1 MKNTQEDSASKTEQV
16 LRSVYIRI
24 KREGRKVVKNFP
36 ITPAQFD
43 VLQILFFH
51 GKKRMSDISQTLGI
65 TKSTTTGL
73 VDRLIEAEFVK
84 KKQSHEDRRAYII
97 GITNKGKK
105 VIEKVIERRVKYLKN
120 ILDIMDNQSKA
131 QLQTSLNTLLEAMEQ
146 YSDREGKS

>member
-1 MKNTQEDSASKTEQV
+1 MKNTKEDSASKTEQV

-43 VLQILFFH
+43 VLQILYFH

-84 KKQSHEDRRAYII
+84 KRQSHEDRRAFII
-97 GITNKGKK
+97 DITNKGKK
-105 VIEKVIERRVKYLKN
+105 VIEKVIERRVNYLEN
-120 ILDIMDNQSKA
+120 ILDIMDDRSKK
-131 QLQTSLNTLLEAMEQ
+131 QLQSSLNTLLEAMEQ
-146 YSDREGKS
+146 YSDREGKL

>member
-1 MKNTQEDSASKTEQV
+1 MKNTKEDSASKTEQV

-43 VLQILFFH
+43 VLQILYFH

-84 KKQSHEDRRAYII
+84 KRQSHEDRRAFII
-97 GITNKGKK
+97 DITNKGKK
-105 VIEKVIERRVKYLKN
+105 VIEKVIERRVNYLEN
-120 ILDIMDNQSKA
+120 ILDIMDDRSKK
-131 QLQTSLNTLLEAMEQ
+131 QLQSSLNTLLEAMEK
-146 YSDREGKS
+146 YSDREGKL

>member
-1 MKNTQEDSASKTEQV
+1 MNYTQKDSASKTEQV
-16 LRSVYIRI
+16 LRSIYIRI

-73 VDRLIEAEFVK
+73 VDRLIEAEFVR

-97 GITNKGKK
+97 DITNKGKK
-105 VIEKVIERRVKYLKN
+105 VIEKVIERRVKFLEN
-120 ILDIMDNQSKA
+120 ILDIMDDRSKK
-131 QLQTSLNTLLEAMEQ
+131 QLQTSLNSLLEAMEQ
-146 YSDREGKS
+146 YNDREGKL

>member
-84 KKQSHEDRRAYII
+84 KRQSHEDRRAFII
-97 GITNKGKK
+97 DITNKGKK
-105 VIEKVIERRVKYLKN
+105 VIEKVIERRVNYLEN
-120 ILDIMDNQSKA
+120 ILDVMDDRSKK
-131 QLQTSLNTLLEAMEQ
+131 QLQSSLNTLLEAMEQ